1 MLFETLK
8 KCRIKYFDT
17 FFMLHCCSEDWEYLI
32 NNNRLILKVLGEQ
45 FKTGLIICREL
56 KKAMRFYK
64 NTSAKEFIEL
74 I

>member
-17 FFMLHCCSEDWEYLI
+17 SFIVHCASEDWEYLI
-32 NNNRLILKVLGEQ
+32 SNNRLILKVLGEQ
-45 FKTGLIICREL
+45 FTTGLIICREL

-64 NTSAKEFIEL
+64 DTFAKELIEP